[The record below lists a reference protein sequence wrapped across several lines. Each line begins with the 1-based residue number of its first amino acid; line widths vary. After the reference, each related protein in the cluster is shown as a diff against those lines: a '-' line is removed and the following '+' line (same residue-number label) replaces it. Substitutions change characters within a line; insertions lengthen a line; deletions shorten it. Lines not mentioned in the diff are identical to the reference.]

1 MKVKID
7 YKDVFDLVF
16 PKVQNNKE
24 IPLAYTTPSGT
35 NEFFKMW
42 QKIIEDEK
50 SLDKIEKA

>member
-7 YKDVFDLVF
+7 GKDAFDLVF

-42 QKIIEDEK
+42 QKNNRR
-50 SLDKIEKA
+50 